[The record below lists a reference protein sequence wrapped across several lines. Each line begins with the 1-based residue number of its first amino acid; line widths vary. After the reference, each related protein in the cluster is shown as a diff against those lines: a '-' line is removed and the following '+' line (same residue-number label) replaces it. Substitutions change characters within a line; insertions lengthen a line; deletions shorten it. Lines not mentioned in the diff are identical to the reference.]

1 MSKVATEQTGSR
13 AKSTFWVFVV
23 LASCFLVFLM
33 PTIFILFVVGMVPT
47 WIAGFVERHGMGR
60 VQVTA
65 GLNLAGVIPFIAQLW
80 HTNGSFDALMS
91 LAGNIFVWG
100 AMYGS
105 AGAAVAL
112 LWMGPQV
119 AAMYLDFKA
128 ARYTSFLERQKAI
141 LLEEWGDSLGTDD
154 EEEKFGDPAKASEPP
169 RAAAGIRS

>member
-1 MSKVATEQTGSR
+1 
-13 AKSTFWVFVV
+13 
-23 LASCFLVFLM
+23 
-33 PTIFILFVVGMVPT
+33 
-47 WIAGFVERHGMGR
+47 
-60 VQVTA
+60 
-65 GLNLAGVIPFIAQLW
+65 
-80 HTNGSFDALMS
+80 MS

-141 LLEEWGDSLGTDD
+141 LLEEWGDSLGTE
-154 EEEKFGDPAKASEPP
+154 EEEKFDDPSKASERP
-169 RAAAGIRS
+169 RAAAAIHS